1 MRKRTYEMRDLVLDR
16 IISGGQTGAD
26 QGGLLAGQKLGI
38 RTGGTAPKGWW
49 TETGADESRLRG
61 FGLVECSE
69 PGYDV
74 RTRQNVLDA
83 DGTLL
88 LGNYSAGGSALTM
101 KIIRE
106 LGKPVFHIPFPA
118 PGATPELLV
127 AEFREW
133 LTRHKIRILNVA
145 GNRESQNPGL
155 QEHTKQFLIS
165 AIGTSRL

>member
-1 MRKRTYEMRDLVLDR
+1 MAAVVLILER

-26 QGGLLAGQKLGI
+26 QGGLLAGRELGMQ
-38 RTGGTAPKGWW
+38 TGGTAPKGWW
-49 TETGADESRLRG
+49 TETGADEVILRS
-61 FGLVECSE
+61 FGLVECDE

-88 LGNYSAGGSALTM
+88 LGNHSTGGSALTM
-101 KIIRE
+101 KIIQE
-106 LGKPVFHIPFPA
+106 LRRPIFHVPFPA
-118 PGATPELLV
+118 PDANPERLV

-133 LTRHKIRILNVA
+133 LTRHEIRTLNVA

-155 QEHTKQFLIS
+155 QKYTKEFLIS
-165 AIGTSRL
+165 AIGPDRI